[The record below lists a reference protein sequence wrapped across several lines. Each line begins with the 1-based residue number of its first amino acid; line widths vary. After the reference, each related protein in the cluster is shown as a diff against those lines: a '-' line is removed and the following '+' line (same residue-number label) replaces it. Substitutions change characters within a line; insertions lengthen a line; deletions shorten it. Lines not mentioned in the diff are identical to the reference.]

1 MLTTLL
7 QLFAQR
13 SPADYD
19 RAFVQTVSVREPVAR
34 DARVERL
41 LLAGWMLIMVKCL
54 AVIWIIGRWSV
65 PFHPYW
71 IILPTILLA
80 ALGTAVYYWRRE

>member
-7 QLFAQR
+7 QLFVQR
-13 SPADYD
+13 APADYD

-41 LLAGWMLIMVKCL
+41 LLAGWMLIVVKCL
-54 AVIWIIGRWSV
+54 AVIWIIDRWNV

-71 IILPTILLA
+71 IIVPTILLA
-80 ALGTAVYYWRRE
+80 ALGTALYCRRE

>member
-7 QLFAQR
+7 QLFVQR
-13 SPADYD
+13 APADYD
-19 RAFVQTVSVREPVAR
+19 RAFVQAVSVREPVAR
-34 DARVERL
+34 NARAERL
-41 LLAGWMLIMVKCL
+41 ILAGWVLIVVKCL
-54 AVIWIIGRWSV
+54 AVIWIIDRWSV

-80 ALGTAVYYWRRE
+80 ALGTAVYYWRE